1 MKKTNKNFI
10 INYDELAD
18 TLYIS
23 LDKPNKATNTF
34 LDDDYIIVRQIQ
46 NKICGIT
53 IDGFKDRHTD
63 KVWNDNLILRYLP
76 NFELETLQDIV

>member
-1 MKKTNKNFI
+1 MKKIIKNFI
-10 INYDELAD
+10 INYDEFAD

-23 LDKPNKATNTF
+23 LDKPSKATKTF

-53 IDGFKDRHTD
+53 IDGFKDRHYE
-63 KVWNDNLILRYLP
+63 KVWSDNFILKYLP
-76 NFELETLQDIV
+76 SFELKSLQGII